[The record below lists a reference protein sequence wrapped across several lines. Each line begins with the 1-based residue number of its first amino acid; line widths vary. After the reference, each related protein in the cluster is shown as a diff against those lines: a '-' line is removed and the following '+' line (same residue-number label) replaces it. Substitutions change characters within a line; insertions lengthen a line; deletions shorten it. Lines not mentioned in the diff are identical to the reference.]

1 MLKQNACK
9 QAKGRK
15 KNEQKQI
22 YVCDACHGGDVGRD
36 SGGRLQNRNPGVLRP
51 ARGTRWI
58 WFYPGR
64 GRSVPVVAGDKPRIE
79 TVEAEE
85 VDPFAHDDEF
95 GECKARMSFG
105 TIKYREGKYTE
116 AK

>member
-1 MLKQNACK
+1 M
-9 QAKGRK
+9 
-15 KNEQKQI
+15 
-22 YVCDACHGGDVGRD
+22 
-36 SGGRLQNRNPGVLRP
+36 NRNKSMFVTLVMAAMLAVILAGAYKIEIRVFYVLL
-51 ARGTRWI
+51 AALAGYGFIRGAGDLCRWMQ
-58 WFYPGR
+58 
-64 GRSVPVVAGDKPRIE
+64 SQDKPRLE

-105 TIKYREGKYTE
+105 TIKFREGKYTE

>member
-1 MLKQNACK
+1 M
-9 QAKGRK
+9 
-15 KNEQKQI
+15 
-22 YVCDACHGGDVGRD
+22 
-36 SGGRLQNRNPGVLRP
+36 NRNKSMFVTLIMAAMLAVILAGAYKIEIRAFYVLL
-51 ARGTRWI
+51 AALAGYGFIRG
-58 WFYPGR
+58 
-64 GRSVPVVAGDKPRIE
+64 AGDLCRWLQVQDKPQIE

>member
-1 MLKQNACK
+1 M
-9 QAKGRK
+9 
-15 KNEQKQI
+15 
-22 YVCDACHGGDVGRD
+22 
-36 SGGRLQNRNPGVLRP
+36 NRNKSMFVTLIMAAMLAAILAGAYKIEIRAFYVLL
-51 ARGTRWI
+51 AVLAGYGFIRGAGDLCRWLQ
-58 WFYPGR
+58 
-64 GRSVPVVAGDKPRIE
+64 AQDKPRIE

-85 VDPFAHDDEF
+85 VDPFVHDDEY